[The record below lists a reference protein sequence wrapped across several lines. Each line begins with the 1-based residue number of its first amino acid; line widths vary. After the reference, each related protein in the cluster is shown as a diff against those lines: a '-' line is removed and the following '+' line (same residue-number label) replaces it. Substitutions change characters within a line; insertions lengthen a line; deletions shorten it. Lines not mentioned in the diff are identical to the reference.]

1 MSGPNRRW
9 NPPVQAGAQG
19 ARPTI
24 GRGPMITIVKRD
36 GRIEPFNRVKMI
48 ESMRRAGATPQQAD
62 LVTNQVTTRIGPR
75 TSIPSNEVSTFV
87 THSLSN
93 VNPTASRNYEEMRNR
108 KLAYNE
114 RANRLSAEISAINQ
128 QVSSAMSR
136 VESLDGQIQSLPG
149 RITRIR
155 QGNYRLLTNLEKDQA
170 SLSEDWARIS
180 PEVRTTTNLKGEMVR
195 TRIQTLQKALTYR
208 MAGADY
214 NIGNLQEIESGIPEA
229 RSNLSEMYGAITSS
243 LSPLEQRFEAI
254 NQDLTRAE
262 STLSLLVGA
271 SFPWEEGE
279 SPILAIKAKDLNSNL
294 EGVLTLTNLN
304 IVFER
309 EKEVVLKKTLFI
321 VTEKKRVREVEVQKP
336 IGMVTSLIHGKVGF
350 LKGSGLFIKFASEAG
365 IPEMKF
371 DTTGEDADWVT
382 KSYSQIISGQ
392 IDKELAASAPAT
404 PEKTEKGESR
414 LVTCPVC
421 GAPYTEKV
429 FRGQT
434 SVNCKYCGALVS
446 LQK

>member
-1 MSGPNRRW
+1 
-9 NPPVQAGAQG
+9 
-19 ARPTI
+19 
-24 GRGPMITIVKRD
+24 
-36 GRIEPFNRVKMI
+36 
-48 ESMRRAGATPQQAD
+48 
-62 LVTNQVTTRIGPR
+62 
-75 TSIPSNEVSTFV
+75 
-87 THSLSN
+87 
-93 VNPTASRNYEEMRNR
+93 
-108 KLAYNE
+108 
-114 RANRLSAEISAINQ
+114 
-128 QVSSAMSR
+128 
-136 VESLDGQIQSLPG
+136 
-149 RITRIR
+149 
-155 QGNYRLLTNLEKDQA
+155 LEKDQA
-170 SLSEDWARIS
+170 SLSEDWAKIS

-229 RSNLSEMYGAITSS
+229 RLNLSEMYGAITSS
-243 LSPLEQRFEAI
+243 LSPLEQRFEGI

-271 SFPWEEGE
+271 SFPWAEGE

-294 EGVLTLTNLN
+294 EGVLTVTNLN

-382 KSYSQIISGQ
+382 KSYSQVVSGQ

-404 PEKTEKGESR
+404 PEKTEKAESR

-446 LQK
+446 IQK